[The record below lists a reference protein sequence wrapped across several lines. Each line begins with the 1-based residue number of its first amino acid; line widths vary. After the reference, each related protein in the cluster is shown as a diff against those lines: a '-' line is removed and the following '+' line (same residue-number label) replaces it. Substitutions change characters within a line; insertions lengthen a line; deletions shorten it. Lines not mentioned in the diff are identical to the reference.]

1 MLEDSKSG
9 IKNKLTIPL
18 VQKYMFWIL
27 IFLLPLTIMPFPWD
41 WTERGMSL
49 LILSFSTVIL
59 GLEIIKLVW
68 EGKSSILKSV
78 FDISFFLILLSMLLS
93 TIFSKDINSSIW
105 GIDGRLGNGLIV
117 YISILLVTISSR
129 IFLIERKDIEYS
141 ILAFLFGFTINN
153 ILSILSFLGVN
164 VWGIIPIFKD
174 LHQSSLPILRS
185 SKIHILLNFLTVI
198 FSIGF
203 VGEYFIQKKNETRY
217 ILALIFGSIAIFNI
231 WIFSIKQGFN
241 LLLVILFLLIIFT
254 LLVLK
259 KTNFQLNVSKNIFLL
274 FVIAILAILLPA
286 ILLHIPAVLNLVVP
300 NNMDLV
306 AQVSL
311 GSDVSWMI
319 AASVFVESFI
329 RGVFGMGVDTYSIAY
344 YLYKPLNINL
354 LAFNQVT
361 FYYAGS
367 ELFTQFTNGGLLWLL
382 AWLFLV
388 FSLIKT
394 FVKDI
399 KNIRAYS
406 DHSTIWKLLI
416 LNLSILI
423 IYISSF
429 FLTYSVLVLF
439 LLLALVSFREII
451 KDILKK
457 GTGDR
462 FVLKLWAV
470 NLNTS
475 NQDGKSTNNL
485 NIFLTILFSSI
496 TVAILGF
503 WIMKGVSS
511 MYALKAESYFVEQN
525 SKYQGDNYPSIE
537 ERETFIASMTHY
549 YSKAVDFDK
558 GNSLYNRRLGLMY
571 LERVGIAAERYS
583 KLEQEEDANTDLIR
597 NVGIWKNNVI
607 DSTRKS
613 IDLSPNVYANWEAR
627 ARIYMGLVGMGFYD
641 YTPEALFSL
650 EKAIE
655 LNPLNFELHYSMA
668 QIYVIK
674 GEKDS
679 ALASLTKVLGINP
692 QHIASI
698 LLAGDLNKEKGNMDV
713 YESYLKAAKK
723 ILETQGNTN
732 LDVYNEVTKQ
742 LNSITNTEESTTET
756 EESTQQEETS
766 ESEE

>member
-9 IKNKLTIPL
+9 IKNRLTIPL
-18 VQKYMFWIL
+18 VQKYMFWTL
-27 IFLLPLTIMPFPWD
+27 MFLLPLAIMPFPWD
-41 WTERGMSL
+41 WTERSMSL

-59 GLEIIKLVW
+59 GLEIVKLVW

-105 GIDGRLGNGLIV
+105 GIEGRLGNGLVV
-117 YISILLVTISSR
+117 YISILLVSISSR
-129 IFLIERKDIEYS
+129 IFLTKREDIEYS

-153 ILSILSFLGVN
+153 LLSILSFLGVN
-164 VWGIIPIFKD
+164 IWGIIPVFKD
-174 LHQSSLPILRS
+174 LHQSGLPILRS
-185 SKIHILLNFLTVI
+185 SKTHILLNLLVVV
-198 FSIGF
+198 FSAGF

-254 LLVLK
+254 LLILK

-274 FVIAILAILLPA
+274 FVIVILVILLPV

-300 NNMDLV
+300 NNMDLI

-329 RGVFGMGVDTYSIAY
+329 RGIFGMGVDTYSIAY

-367 ELFTQFTNGGLLWLL
+367 ELFTQFTNGGLFWLL
-382 AWLFLV
+382 TWLFFG
-388 FSLIKT
+388 FSLVKT
-394 FVKDI
+394 FIKDI

-406 DHSTIWKLLI
+406 DHCTIWKLLI

-423 IYISSF
+423 IYVSSF
-429 FLTYSVLVLF
+429 FLTYSVIVLF
-439 LLLALVSFREII
+439 LLLILVSFREIT

-462 FVLKLWAV
+462 FILKLWAV
-470 NLNTS
+470 NLNIS
-475 NQDGKSTNNL
+475 NQSGKSTNSL
-485 NIFLTILFSSI
+485 NIFFTVLFSLI
-496 TVAILGF
+496 TAAILGF
-503 WIMKGVSS
+503 WLMKGVSS
-511 MYALKAESYFVEQN
+511 IYALKAESYFIEQD

-537 ERETFIASMTHY
+537 EREAFTASMTY
-549 YSKAVDFDK
+549 YYGKAVDFDK

-583 KLEQEEDANTDLIR
+583 KLEKEDDANTDLIR

-613 IDLSPNVYANWEAR
+613 IDLSPSVYANWEAR
-627 ARIYMGLVGMGFYD
+627 AKIYMGLVGMGFYD

-674 GEKDS
+674 GEKDN
-679 ALASLTKVLGINP
+679 ALASLTRVLSINP
-692 QHIASI
+692 QHIVSI

-742 LNSITNTEESTTET
+742 LNSINSTEESTTEVVT
-756 EESTQQEETS
+756 DTQQEETS
-766 ESEE
+766 E